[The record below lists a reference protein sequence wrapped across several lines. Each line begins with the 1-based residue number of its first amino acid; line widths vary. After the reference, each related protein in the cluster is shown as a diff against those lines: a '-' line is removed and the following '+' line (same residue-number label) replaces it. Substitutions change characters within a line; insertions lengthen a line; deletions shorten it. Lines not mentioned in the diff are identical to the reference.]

1 MNRHLAEDVDR
12 QVLAE
17 RTDGLSF
24 ADLTGVLREAALA
37 TLRRD
42 ETATEVGWDD
52 LEQALVL
59 FEDRRGPTAT
69 G

>member
-1 MNRHLAEDVDR
+1 MNLADDVDR
-12 QVLAE
+12 QELAE

-42 ETATEVGWDD
+42 ETATEVGWPD
-52 LEQALVL
+52 LETALEL
-59 FEDRRGPTAT
+59 FEDRRGPAT
-69 G
+69 SG